1 MRRSLAYYLRVE
13 PESEYYRGT
22 IYYSITL
29 ERDVPQFGFFGI
41 AALALLIPAGVI
53 TWKFMNFEHLRW
65 AESDY
70 GNSDGSDDNH
80 GAGNAAAIAG
90 GIGAVAGLIG
100 NALDIDE

>member
-1 MRRSLAYYLRVE
+1 
-13 PESEYYRGT
+13 
-22 IYYSITL
+22 
-29 ERDVPQFGFFGI
+29 
-41 AALALLIPAGVI
+41 
-53 TWKFMNFEHLRW
+53 MNFEHLRW